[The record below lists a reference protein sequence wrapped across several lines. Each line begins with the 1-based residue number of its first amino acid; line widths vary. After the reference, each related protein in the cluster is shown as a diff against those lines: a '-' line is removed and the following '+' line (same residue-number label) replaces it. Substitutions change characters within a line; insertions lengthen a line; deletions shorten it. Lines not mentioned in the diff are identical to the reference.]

1 MAISLIA
8 SKFRFLFLISLDYVL
23 KLSFENNLTMEL
35 LSHRI
40 ERLSSNLNLFFW
52 KQILL
57 RLIFFFE
64 AETWL
69 FNLFYYATV
78 YLR

>member
-8 SKFRFLFLISLDYVL
+8 SKFRFLFLISLNYVL
-23 KLSFENNLTMEL
+23 KLSFENNLTVEL

-40 ERLSSNLNLFFW
+40 ERLSSNLNLFW

-57 RLIFFFE
+57 GLIFFFE

-69 FNLFYYATV
+69 FNLFYFATV
-78 YLR
+78 YLG